1 MMTVSNETTAYITV
15 VEEDHL
21 IAIPRAIP
29 TGATVAV
36 VIMLPPDIVFS
47 SPKHEEAVRQAHF
60 TAVME
65 AINSL
70 TAKPVPADRYTD
82 AELDTMIEKA
92 RKARRS
98 S

>member
-1 MMTVSNETTAYITV
+1 MMTVANETTAYITV

-21 IAIPRAIP
+21 IAIPRTIP

-36 VIMLPPDIVFS
+36 VIVPPSDIVFS

-82 AELDTMIEKA
+82 AELDAMIEKA
-92 RKARRS
+92 RKAPRS